1 VVFSILKPMEPTMT
15 TQDQPLWRVMQEAYC
30 AADGTTS
37 PPDALDAPLY
47 AAEIEALRDRIV
59 PEEPPYEDLMPSQL
73 GNVLDTAM
81 SSQHA
86 QRQSIRAQLT
96 AEAEKARRGE

>member
-1 VVFSILKPMEPTMT
+1 MT
-15 TQDQPLWRVMQEAYC
+15 TQPSTDQPFWRVMQAAYFEGRRPGSC
-30 AADGTTS
+30 EHRG
-37 PPDALDAPLY
+37 Y
-47 AAEIEALRDRIV
+47 AAEIKVLRDLIV